1 MSLTWISILK
11 NKINQ
16 EMPLLNYLFRDK
28 QIIVSDVTIIF
39 AQPGECP
46 RRVVAGLQRCKDQI
60 FVPRI
65 SVSGAQV
72 SISVNFQ
79 VGFGNQMMEVEWAN
93 QWCLP
98 KINGH
103 LSHSICEKH
112 AKNKH
117 HWFKCWGLI
126 FDPKIVSKRAE
137 VWKSF
142 SPDMK
147 LHQIM

>member
-1 MSLTWISILK
+1 
-11 NKINQ
+11 
-16 EMPLLNYLFRDK
+16 MPLLNYRFRDK

-46 RRVVAGLQRCKDQI
+46 RRVVAGLQRCKDQM

-93 QWCLP
+93 Q
-98 KINGH
+98 
-103 LSHSICEKH
+103 
-112 AKNKH
+112 
-117 HWFKCWGLI
+117 
-126 FDPKIVSKRAE
+126 
-137 VWKSF
+137 
-142 SPDMK
+142 
-147 LHQIM
+147 